1 MEPRDARGTN
11 LIEKTELIVDK
22 MSGRQ
27 RYVKYTSAE
36 LGYS

>member
-1 MEPRDARGTN
+1 MEPRDARETN
-11 LIEKTELIVDK
+11 LIEMTELIVDK
-22 MSGRQ
+22 MSSRQ